1 MAPRLPPTR
10 KGNFSDAEIELLVQ
24 EIDRRHTFLFAPTG
38 QRLAATTKQREW
50 QAVRDHLNAV
60 FHSGRDVEDCKRKWR
75 RLRRDVRR
83 KAGGNSP
90 AHDTTNLTPLE
101 RIVHRLLPQEGIHG
115 IPGTLDTS
123 AQPEG
128 TGDDSHSDEAGPSG
142 LQAQQRTAAAAAEE
156 EEALPPLPSPPSLPS
171 PAAAAAAEERIP
183 AAAPPAAFA
192 DNEEDGERGSP
203 PRQRLLSHRRQLMRV
218 TTQLLHHN
226 VELHEHRREKLQV
239 QQEKLQVQ
247 REVLQ
252 VQREMLQVQREAL
265 QVQREA
271 LQVQREV
278 VKGQHA
284 MLQQLQQ
291 LEHSIKGLRRDLTP
305 PTPAVLQHQEL
316 ASTSSSGQQ
325 PAAKRRTLRSSASP
339 ATAAPPTRPAPILGP
354 VARLEGRTTRW
365 PDFERAAEEVGC
377 RLHTQDTLR
386 IRDFF

>member
-38 QRLAATTKQREW
+38 QRLTATTKQREW
-50 QAVRDHLNAV
+50 EAVRDHLNAV

-75 RLRRDVRR
+75 RLRRDVRQ
-83 KAGGNSP
+83 KAGGNPP
-90 AHDTTNLTPLE
+90 AHDTANLTPLE

-115 IPGTLDTS
+115 VPGTLDTS

-128 TGDDSHSDEAGPSG
+128 T
-142 LQAQQRTAAAAAEE
+142 AAAAED

-171 PAAAAAAEERIP
+171 PAAAAAERIP
-183 AAAPPAAFA
+183 AATPPAAFA
-192 DNEEDGERGSP
+192 DNEEDGERGSS
-203 PRQRLLSHRRQLMRV
+203 PRQRLSSHRRQLMRV
-218 TTQLLHHN
+218 TTQLLRHN

-252 VQREMLQVQREAL
+252 VQREMLQVQREVL

-271 LQVQREV
+271 LQVQREAV
-278 VKGQHA
+278 EGQHA

-291 LEHSIKGLRRDLTP
+291 LEHSIEGLRRDLTP

-325 PAAKRRTLRSSASP
+325 PAAKWRTLRSSASP

-354 VARLEGRTTRW
+354 VAREPMKLLSKRRCTFKSRLAKDES
-365 PDFERAAEEVGC
+365 GC
-377 RLHTQDTLR
+377 RVLGSLKSLQDLGLAS
-386 IRDFF
+386 

>member
-10 KGNFSDAEIELLVQ
+10 KGNFSDAEIEILVQ

-83 KAGGNSP
+83 KAGGNPP
-90 AHDTTNLTPLE
+90 AHDTANLTPLE
-101 RIVHRLLPQEGIHG
+101 QIVHYLLPQEGIHG
-115 IPGTLDTS
+115 FPGTLDTS
-123 AQPEG
+123 AQPVG

-142 LQAQQRTAAAAAEE
+142 LQAQQITAAAAEEVLPPRPAAAAAAAEE

-171 PAAAAAAEERIP
+171 PAAAAAERIL

-192 DNEEDGERGSP
+192 DNEEDGERWSP
-203 PRQRLLSHRRQLMRV
+203 PRQRLSSHRRQLTRV

-226 VELHEHRREKLQV
+226 VKLHEHRREKLQV

-247 REVLQ
+247 RE
-252 VQREMLQVQREAL
+252 MLQVQREAL
-265 QVQREA
+265 QVQREV
-271 LQVQREV
+271 LEC
-278 VKGQHA
+278 QHA

-291 LEHSIKGLRRDLTP
+291 LEHSIEGLHRDLTP
-305 PTPAVLQHQEL
+305 TTPAVLQHQEL

-325 PAAKRRTLRSSASP
+325 PAAKRRTLRLSASP

-354 VARLEGRTTRW
+354 VARLEGSTTRW
-365 PDFERAAEEVGC
+365 PDF
-377 RLHTQDTLR
+377 
-386 IRDFF
+386 

>member
-10 KGNFSDAEIELLVQ
+10 KGNFTDAEIELLVQ

-50 QAVRDHLNAV
+50 EAVRDHLNAV

-83 KAGGNSP
+83 KAGGNPP

-115 IPGTLDTS
+115 VPGTLDTS

-128 TGDDSHSDEAGPSG
+128 T
-142 LQAQQRTAAAAAEE
+142 AAAAED
-156 EEALPPLPSPPSLPS
+156 EEALPPLPSPPS
-171 PAAAAAAEERIP
+171 PAAAAAERIP
-183 AAAPPAAFA
+183 AATPPAAFA

-203 PRQRLLSHRRQLMRV
+203 PRQRLSSHRRQLMRV
-218 TTQLLHHN
+218 TTQLLRHN
-226 VELHEHRREKLQV
+226 VELHEHRQEKLQV

-252 VQREMLQVQREAL
+252 VQREAL

-271 LQVQREV
+271 VE
-278 VKGQHA
+278 GQHA

-291 LEHSIKGLRRDLTP
+291 LKHSIEGLRRDLTP

-325 PAAKRRTLRSSASP
+325 PVAKRRTLRSSASP

-354 VARLEGRTTRW
+354 VASSFTSTQLSPGIDTT
-365 PDFERAAEEVGC
+365 VN
-377 RLHTQDTLR
+377 LY
-386 IRDFF
+386 